1 MRIQVSELMNTKVL
15 FIQSRQTASDA
26 ARLFREHKNVSVAAV
41 LNDHQ
46 KLVGFISKTNLLEF
60 VAEGYSPHIELGS
73 VTHSDY
79 EKIQADDYIP
89 NIFAREFEYIPVFKN
104 GGLVGILYYEDIYHA
119 LAEKLYDEKLE
130 IESSIDA
137 VYNPVI
143 SIDNDFR
150 IKIFN
155 RSAAKLMKLEPDQ
168 VKRAYARE
176 ALAGT
181 GIMESFISGSQSPLP
196 SNKLIISNRSF
207 LPYRTNVVRDGVII
221 GAILVLREISEF
233 EELVRESEYTKKL
246 NRELDAVIES
256 SFDGLYVTDGQANT
270 LMLNKGFERITGI
283 MGSECIGRNM
293 ADLVREGVFSRSG
306 TLLALEKQERV
317 TITLVPRSG
326 KEVLVTSNPIFDEEG
341 SIIMVVTNV
350 RDITELNEL
359 NRRLEQVEGLREFYK
374 TELQQLKLQSSQ
386 KMIATS
392 AKMKELLNMVMRVA
406 GVDSTVLI
414 QGESG
419 VGKELIAEIIHS
431 SSSRKD
437 GPFIK
442 VNCGAIPENLLESEL
457 FGYEEGA
464 FTGARKTGKIGLF
477 ELANNGILFLDEI
490 GEFPISLQVKLL
502 RVLQNKEIIRVGGG
516 KPIRVNSRILAGTNQ
531 DLMEMVNIQ
540 KFRLDLYYRLNVIPI
555 NVPPLRERAEEIP
568 VMANYFLEVFNQ
580 KYHMTKRL
588 HKEVVDCFLEY
599 PWPGNVRELENLI
612 ERLVVTSNEN
622 MIKIQDVPAAI
633 NQTYLKSD
641 SEKSILPLRKT
652 VENAERQLL
661 EKAFQRYKSTYQVAR
676 ALEVNQSTVVRKAAK
691 YGIQRD

>member
-26 ARLFREHKNVSVAAV
+26 ARLFREHKNISVAAV

-46 KLVGFISKTNLLEF
+46 KLVGFISQNNLIEF
-60 VAEGYSPHIELGS
+60 LAEGYSPHIELGT
-73 VTHSDY
+73 VTDSNY
-79 EKIQADDYIP
+79 EAIQADDYIT
-89 NIFAREFEYIPVFKN
+89 NIFAGEFEYIPVFKS
-104 GGLVGILYYEDIYHA
+104 GALVGILYYQDVYQT
-119 LAEKLYDEKLE
+119 LAKKLYDEKLE

-143 SIDNDFR
+143 SVDNDLR
-150 IKIFN
+150 VKIFN
-155 RSAAKLMKLEPDQ
+155 RSAAKLMKLEADQ
-168 VKRAYARE
+168 VRMAYARE
-176 ALAGT
+176 ALAGS
-181 GIMESFISGSQSPLP
+181 GIIESLISGNQSPLP

-207 LPYRTNVVRDGVII
+207 LPYRTNVVRDGVVI
-221 GAILVLREISEF
+221 GSILVLREISEF
-233 EELVRESEYTKKL
+233 EELVRESEYTKQL

-293 ADLVREGVFSRSG
+293 VDLVREGVFSRSG

-431 SSSRKD
+431 SSRRD

-464 FTGARKTGKIGLF
+464 FTGARKNGKIGLF

-516 KPIRVNSRILAGTNQ
+516 KPIRVNTRILAGTNQ
-531 DLMEMVNIQ
+531 DLMAMVNAQ

-555 NVPPLRERAEEIP
+555 NVPPLRERSEEIP

-580 KYHMTKRL
+580 KYHMTRRL
-588 HKEVVDCFLEY
+588 HKEVMDCFLEY
-599 PWPGNVRELENLI
+599 SWPGNVRELENLI

-622 MIKIQDVPAAI
+622 TIKIEDIPAAI
-633 NQTYLKSD
+633 NQSYLKND
-641 SEKSILPLRKT
+641 PEKSILPLRKT

-676 ALEVNQSTVVRKAAK
+676 ILEVNQSTVVRKAAK
-691 YGIQRD
+691 YGIRKD